1 MDLVDLLCAKNIV
14 EKLNLKYKIKCQ
26 SIREITFKKNQ
37 QWNNIKSW
45 HWHELYK
52 DTNSASWMSTQAR
65 LGNLGYNSSLSRNRS
80 VPKYCYNLSSWRASK
95 LLISPMFKNP
105 NNYPHKKKKSTC
117 HTPHLQCE
125 RFKESPGT
133 WSCLFHWCYYHK
145 PWFNIRL
152 REFCNLCSI
161 SHNSK
166 VTNSCIKGL
175 NEMK

>member
-1 MDLVDLLCAKNIV
+1 MDLVGLLCAKNIV

-26 SIREITFKKNQ
+26 SIREITFKKI
-37 QWNNIKSW
+37 NNEIILNHDTGMNYIKIQTLL
-45 HWHELYK
+45 HE
-52 DTNSASWMSTQAR
+52 STQAR

>member
-26 SIREITFKKNQ
+26 SIREITFKKI
-37 QWNNIKSW
+37 NNEIILNHDTGMNYIKIQTLL
-45 HWHELYK
+45 HE
-52 DTNSASWMSTQAR
+52 STQAR
-65 LGNLGYNSSLSRNRS
+65 LGNLGYNSSLSSNRS

-105 NNYPHKKKKSTC
+105 NNYPHEKKKSTC

-133 WSCLFHWCYYHK
+133 
-145 PWFNIRL
+145 
-152 REFCNLCSI
+152 
-161 SHNSK
+161 
-166 VTNSCIKGL
+166 
-175 NEMK
+175 